1 MGVLRFVATDST
13 GGNVMRDLFRLIL
26 AAIFLFGSSAASAA
40 DLEKGKALV
49 KAKGCQHCH
58 GLSGNTGEET
68 DPPVPKLAGQPKAY
82 LIKAM
87 KDYRSEAR
95 LMETMNT
102 LMKPRS
108 DAEIEL
114 LAEYFSAQKRY

>member
-1 MGVLRFVATDST
+1 MKNSLYIVFER
-13 GGNVMRDLFRLIL
+13 
-26 AAIFLFGSSAASAA
+26 IFLALGALMIVSNVVIAA

-49 KAKGCQHCH
+49 KAKSCQLCH